1 MDAPGRLASIAAHLQ
16 AEPAAGVKRRLSKL
30 SRDMT
35 GRVALITGA
44 ASGQGDATA
53 RVLAD
58 EGCRLALCDINP
70 CDELV
75 AEVIDAGGEADAVA
89 AASFPPGLDTQALA
103 AALFELEAKAERA
116 GFDRLLDS
124 SRLLLEV
131 VAEVSDA
138 GGEAAAFIVDLADSA
153 SIEQLAAD
161 VLERFGDVVRPP
173 DPSQR
178 VCGGGWVTLLAP
190 RAGYP
195 GEQRRHRGR
204 CAPHPAGNPAP
215 RLAGRCGGAGAP

>member
-1 MDAPGRLASIAAHLQ
+1 MDAPGRLANIAAHLQ
-16 AEPAAGVKRRLSKL
+16 TEPAGGVKRRLSKL

-35 GRVALITGA
+35 GRAALITGA

-70 CDELV
+70 CDELA
-75 AEVIDAGGEADAVA
+75 AEVI
-89 AASFPPGLDTQALA
+89 
-103 AALFELEAKAERA
+103 
-116 GFDRLLDS
+116 
-124 SRLLLEV
+124 
-131 VAEVSDA
+131 DA

-173 DPSQR
+173 
-178 VCGGGWVTLLAP
+178 TP
-190 RAGYP
+190 R
-195 GEQRRHRGR
+195 RG
-204 CAPHPAGNPAP
+204 CVAAVS
-215 RLAGRCGGAGAP
+215 

>member
-1 MDAPGRLASIAAHLQ
+1 MDAPGRLANIAAHLQ

-35 GRVALITGA
+35 GRVTLITGA

-75 AEVIDAGGEADAVA
+75 AEVIDAGGEA
-89 AASFPPGLDTQALA
+89 
-103 AALFELEAKAERA
+103 
-116 GFDRLLDS
+116 
-124 SRLLLEV
+124 
-131 VAEVSDA
+131 
-138 GGEAAAFIVDLADSA
+138 AAFIVDLADSA

-161 VLERFGDVVRPP
+161 VLERFGDVVPP
-173 DPSQR
+173 DPSQLSAER
-178 VCGGGWVTLLAP
+178 VCGGG
-190 RAGYP
+190 
-195 GEQRRHRGR
+195 
-204 CAPHPAGNPAP
+204 
-215 RLAGRCGGAGAP
+215 